1 MDQRLAAAFGFLA
14 VGIAFGGVFK
24 EMDVVRLQRLG
35 RAIQVGTGL
44 TSGGWA
50 IYLAISP
57 PQYDFSSIPIG
68 IAFLLATVLTSLF
81 AGVILVA
88 DKLGLLKPPD

>member
-44 TSGGWA
+44 TAGGWA
-50 IYLAISP
+50 ILLALSDP
-57 PQYDFSSIPIG
+57 HYDYSSIPIG
-68 IAFLLATVLTSLF
+68 IAFLLAAFVTSLF

-88 DKLGLLKPPD
+88 DKLGVLKPPD

>member
-24 EMDVVRLQRLG
+24 EMDVVRLQQLG
-35 RAIQVGTGL
+35 RAIQLGTGL
-44 TSGGWA
+44 TSGGRA
-50 IYLAISP
+50 QFLAISDP
-57 PQYDFSSIPIG
+57 HYDFSSIPIG